1 MSTIRAAADILAT
14 CRSARALDSIASQFG
29 FSAATPLDAN
39 TARALGL
46 DPGVRR
52 TAVSAGR
59 GALRAVRFECGGA
72 TATRELVARVAAR
85 LAAESPQLLW
95 LVLALGATRD
105 EVVIA
110 APAPGGDR
118 RVAALVVDRRR
129 VTESDAETVVALIAA
144 AQGVDL
150 LVHQRW
156 REVLGR
162 EALTKRFYRE
172 LERAVGDLAATAR
185 GAAREHTRRELALLC
200 TSRLLFL
207 AFLEAKGWLDGDR
220 EFLRR
225 RFDACCLAGGGVHQ
239 RLLNPLFFGTLN
251 TPLSK
256 RAARARALGRVPF
269 LNGGL
274 FARTPAERGAR
285 DLRFTDEAL
294 GHVIGGVLGKFRVT
308 AHEHATAWSE
318 AAVDPEML
326 GRAFESLMAA
336 PERQTSGAFYTPP
349 ALIERVVNAGME
361 ASLVAAG
368 VEEQVVRDALQRG
381 VVPRRSRA
389 PFLRALEAMRVC
401 DPACGSGAFLVHA
414 LDRIAGLMELAGD
427 TRGTGDRRRDVLT
440 RAIFGVDI
448 NPTAVWLCEL
458 RLWLSVVLDTP
469 DDHPLAVAP
478 LPNLDRHIRVGD
490 SLSGDAFAATL
501 LGDRVHGAVLPPIS
515 VTTTSA
521 VARLRGRYSR
531 ATGTRKR
538 TLARALDRE
547 ERLAAVAHASARVEA
562 LARRRRDLISAIRAR
577 DLFSTRSA
585 PTAEQRRA
593 LEAWRT
599 ESREARR
606 QLRALRAGG
615 SLPFSFDTHFGDIAA
630 QGGFTLIMTN
640 PPWVRLHNIPA
651 PARDALR
658 ARFRSYRDAA
668 WLSGVIGTG
677 ATRGFGSQVD
687 LAALFVE
694 RAISLVRARGVVA
707 LLTPTKLWS
716 ALAGG
721 GVRQVVAR
729 EATVLRVE
737 DWSEAESTFDA
748 VVYPSLVVA
757 QRRAGEVPTES
768 GTVQLSAAVRRR
780 DQSLEWQMPA
790 NTLALDASPGAPWLL
805 LPSDVRRAFDALA
818 RVGEP
823 LVTSSVG
830 RPLLGV
836 KTGCNEAFLV
846 SAHDSPNP
854 QLPTRPVLRG
864 EQVREWGTVAGTD
877 RIVWTHD
884 AAGAPLRALSDPLR
898 AHLGPWRRRLEART
912 DARGTTAWWS
922 LFRTESARD
931 DVARVVWSDI
941 GKSPRA
947 AVLPAGDHTV
957 PLNSCYVA
965 RAATLDD
972 AFALA
977 ALLNSSVAA
986 AWLAALAETARG
998 GYHRYLGWTMARLPV
1013 PHDWLAARARLA
1025 PVGRAAHDGRPPD
1038 AHTLTELVLRAYG
1051 VRHREIAPLLVWCL
1065 RS

>member
-1 MSTIRAAADILAT
+1 M
-14 CRSARALDSIASQFG
+14 
-29 FSAATPLDAN
+29 
-39 TARALGL
+39 
-46 DPGVRR
+46 
-52 TAVSAGR
+52 SAGR
-59 GALRAVRFECGGA
+59 GALRAVRFECGA
-72 TATRELVARVAAR
+72 STATRELVAHVAAR

-129 VTESDAETVVALIAA
+129 VTDSDAETVVALAAA

-172 LERAVGDLAATAR
+172 LERTVGDLAATAR
-185 GAAREHTRRELALLC
+185 GSAHGSAHGSAREQTRRELALLC

-239 RLLNPLFFGTLN
+239 RLLDPLFFGTLN
-251 TPLSK
+251 TPLTK

-274 FARTPAERGAR
+274 FARTASERGAR

-294 GHVIGGVLGKFRVT
+294 GNVISGVLGKFRVT

-336 PERQTSGAFYTPP
+336 PERQASGAFYTPP
-349 ALIERVVNAGME
+349 ALIERVVNAGVE
-361 ASLVAAG
+361 AALLAEG
-368 VEEQVVRDALQRG
+368 VDALVVREALHQG
-381 VVPRRSRA
+381 TVPRRARGA
-389 PFLRALEAMRVC
+389 LLHALESMRVC

-414 LDRIAGLMELAGD
+414 LDRIAALRGVAGD
-427 TRGTGDRRRDVLT
+427 GRGTGERRRDVLT
-440 RAIFGVDI
+440 RTIFGVDI

-469 DDHPLAVAP
+469 DDNPLAVAP
-478 LPNLDRHIRVGD
+478 LPNLDRHIRIGD
-490 SLSGDAFAATL
+490 SLSGDAFAAMR
-501 LGDRVHGAVLPPIS
+501 LGDGGRVVVLPALS
-515 VTTTSA
+515 STVTST
-521 VARLRGRYSR
+521 VERLRRRYSR
-531 ATGTRKR
+531 ATGMRKR

-547 ERLAAVAHASARVEA
+547 ERHAAVALAAARIET
-562 LARRRRDLISAIRAR
+562 LAHRRRDLLGAVRGR
-577 DLFSTRSA
+577 DLFASRTA

-593 LEAWRT
+593 LAAWRT

-615 SLPFSFDTHFGDIAA
+615 SLPFSFDAHFGDIAA

-640 PPWVRLHNIPA
+640 PPWVRLHHIPA
-651 PARDALR
+651 AARDALR
-658 ARFRSYRDAA
+658 ARYRSYRDAA
-668 WLSGVIGTG
+668 WVAGVTGTG
-677 ATRGFGSQVD
+677 ATRGFGSQID

-694 RAISLVRARGVVA
+694 RAVSLVRPRGVVA

-721 GVRQVVAR
+721 GVRQVVTD
-729 EATVLRVE
+729 ETTVLRVE
-737 DWSEAESTFDA
+737 DWSESDTTFDA

-757 QRRAGEVPTES
+757 QRRAGEGPTER

-790 NTLALDASPGAPWLL
+790 NMLALDASPGAPWLL

-823 LVTSSVG
+823 LATSNVG

-836 KTGCNEAFLV
+836 KTGCNDAFLI
-846 SAHDSPNP
+846 SAHAPRNA

-864 EQVREWGTVAGTD
+864 EQVRAWGTVPSTD

-884 AAGAPLRALSDPLR
+884 AAGLPLRTLPEPLR

-912 DARGTTAWWS
+912 DARGTTTWWS

-947 AVLPAGDHTV
+947 AVLPCGDRTV

-972 AFALA
+972 AFAFA

-986 AWLAALAETARG
+986 AWLSALAETARG
-998 GYHRYLGWTMARLPV
+998 GYRRYLGWTMARLPV
-1013 PHDWLAARARLA
+1013 PRDWAAARARLA

-1038 AHTLTELVLRAYG
+1038 AHTLTDLVLRAYG
-1051 VRHREIAPLLVWCL
+1051 VRHRDIAPLLVWCL